1 MVAFGLVL
9 QPITHPSYLVPCI
22 LTLLLVPLNHPV
34 SLAVPSVT
42 PSAVWYT
49 SFKKRKTLYFVRS
62 GDINLNNGSLR
73 DFGFGG
79 YLWSASAAVY
89 GVGTWS
95 SKMYYLG
102 FFPSE
107 IHPSHNMLYRW
118 NGFPVR
124 CLVYYVHA
132 TSE

>member
-1 MVAFGLVL
+1 MHRGALAAVGSNGYNRSSIAGG
-9 QPITHPSYLVPCI
+9 TNWGE
-22 LTLLLVPLNHPV
+22 LLGFAEDVV
-34 SLAVPSVT
+34 VPSDGSHDRQYGLPVRCL
-42 PSAVWYT
+42 VY
-49 SFKKRKTLYFVRS
+49 YFVRS

-124 CLVYYVHA
+124 CLV
-132 TSE
+132 